1 MAQSSYDR
9 LRNHHFDTASCD
21 NTSTVEVYSYCLQLI
36 MVEAMD
42 LHKLFW
48 CHARPLRITWHVA
61 LQAIAVPP
69 SIHFWCDN
77 VLFNILWLYDSY
89 SRHHVGEL
97 TLSRSCLSTKL
108 SVSMFDLDW

>member
-21 NTSTVEVYSYCLQLI
+21 NTSTVEVYSYRLQLI

-48 CHARPLRITWHVA
+48 CHARPLRITWHLA
-61 LQAIAVPP
+61 LQAIAVLPT
-69 SIHFWCDN
+69 IAYTFG
-77 VLFNILWLYDSY
+77 VITY
-89 SRHHVGEL
+89 
-97 TLSRSCLSTKL
+97 CLIYYGCITHTATIMSAN
-108 SVSMFDLDW
+108 